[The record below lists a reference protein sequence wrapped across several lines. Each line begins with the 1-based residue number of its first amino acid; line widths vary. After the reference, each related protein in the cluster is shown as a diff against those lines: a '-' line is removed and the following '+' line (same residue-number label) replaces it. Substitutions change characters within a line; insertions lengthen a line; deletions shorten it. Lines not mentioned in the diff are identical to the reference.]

1 MLSLNVAPKDPAD
14 LDSTLPAYLDFP
26 AAAVRSPAVT
36 VGAGNL
42 IRISV
47 LVRRP
52 VESVP
57 GQGGII
63 IRDSIGGEQLQYR
76 HTDAL
81 PQFCRVVLYR
91 KAPSDGEFTV
101 TLGLAGYGL
110 AQFDDFRIELV
121 EEDQPLGRPGGGDLA
136 NGSETESA
144 GDLAHDSPVESDRQ
158 PPKPDPGLPSSASTP
173 EQSRPRRR

>member
-1 MLSLNVAPKDPAD
+1 MKVSKSSISKGFCQQPG
-14 LDSTLPAYLDFP
+14 P
-26 AAAVRSPAVT
+26 AAAVRSPAVA

-110 AQFDDFRIELV
+110 AQFDDFRVELV
-121 EEDQPLGRPGGGDLA
+121 EEEPPLGRPGGGDLA
-136 NGSETESA
+136 NGSEIEPG
-144 GDLAHDSPVESDRQ
+144 GDLADDSRGRTDRL
-158 PPKPDPGLPSSASTP
+158 PPKPDPGPPASAAAP
-173 EQSRPRRR
+173 EQTRPRRR